1 MRQLHSMF
9 ILDAEQF
16 KRKRGR
22 LLLFILLFPLLFSLF
37 APHTY
42 AQAAES
48 ESEYGI
54 NTPDVPDNNGFPGG
68 YYREPSSF
76 DSYVEYYDYCK
87 QMYNEGYM
95 TADFAWT
102 PEAYAYAMSQ
112 TDENYEKLQE
122 SLKKRKA
129 EMTGEDDGNAAEET
143 NEDAAPGDGQ
153 APGPDVKM
161 TESSTEKETEM
172 SQESKNVNAV
182 LRSVIIMVI
191 LVAIIMFASF
201 YAKSKKREG

>member
-1 MRQLHSMF
+1 MSDVAGLWTIIICVFFSAYFSASETAYNSVNKVRLKNLDEKGNIGARRTLQL
-9 ILDAEQF
+9 L
-16 KRKRGR
+16 
-22 LLLFILLFPLLFSLF
+22 
-37 APHTY
+37 
-42 AQAAES
+42 
-48 ESEYGI
+48 
-54 NTPDVPDNNGFPGG
+54 
-68 YYREPSSF
+68 
-76 DSYVEYYDYCK
+76 
-87 QMYNEGYM
+87 
-95 TADFAWT
+95 
-102 PEAYAYAMSQ
+102 
-112 TDENYEKLQE
+112 ENYEKLQE

-143 NEDAAPGDGQ
+143 NEDATPGDGQ

-201 YAKSKKREG
+201 YSKSKKREG

>member
-22 LLLFILLFPLLFSLF
+22 LLLFLLLFPLLFSF
-37 APHTY
+37 FVPHTF

-76 DSYVEYYDYCK
+76 DSYVEYYDY
-87 QMYNEGYM
+87 
-95 TADFAWT
+95 
-102 PEAYAYAMSQ
+102 
-112 TDENYEKLQE
+112 
-122 SLKKRKA
+122 
-129 EMTGEDDGNAAEET
+129 
-143 NEDAAPGDGQ
+143 
-153 APGPDVKM
+153 
-161 TESSTEKETEM
+161 
-172 SQESKNVNAV
+172 
-182 LRSVIIMVI
+182 
-191 LVAIIMFASF
+191 
-201 YAKSKKREG
+201 

>member
-16 KRKRGR
+16 KRKRER
-22 LLLFILLFPLLFSLF
+22 LLLFLLLFPLLFSLF

-42 AQAAES
+42 AYAAES

-102 PEAYAYAMSQ
+102 PEAYAYAMDETS
-112 TDENYEKLQE
+112 ENYEKLQE

-129 EMTGEDDGNAAEET
+129 EEAGEESSSDAGENDNDESGSGAE
-143 NEDAAPGDGQ
+143 APGTNT
-153 APGPDVKM
+153 KM
-161 TESSTEKETEM
+161 TEKSTEKETEM
-172 SQESKNVNAV
+172 SPESRNVNAV
-182 LRSVIIMVI
+182 LRSIIVMII
-191 LVAIIMFASF
+191 LVAIVMFMSF
-201 YAKSKKREG
+201 YAKSKKRKN